1 MDWAYLAKSP
11 QKRKKFRMRLPY
23 TVILGSAAAARVAGP
38 DIQQR
43 IGSGSPMLH
52 QSHSPETARIQPVV
66 TSRTLSA
73 FCREVGE
80 VLHDVPD
87 AEAPARVAEMLPGLL
102 ATPGLLEAEQ
112 RVVPPGCPY
121 GRHTIFLCPGD
132 RFSVLAMV
140 WPAGV
145 VSPIHDHLTWC
156 AFGVYEGVLRQTMYV
171 PTGRER
177 DGHKLAE
184 ATRADI
190 LCAGECGSLPV
201 DEPDIHAMSNP
212 TGRDTISI
220 HVYGGNA
227 AKQGPNLKAIY
238 TPV

>member
-1 MDWAYLAKSP
+1 
-11 QKRKKFRMRLPY
+11 
-23 TVILGSAAAARVAGP
+23 
-38 DIQQR
+38 
-43 IGSGSPMLH
+43 MLY
-52 QSHSPETARIQPVV
+52 QTRSPETARTHPVPA
-66 TSRTLSA
+66 SRTLPD

-87 AEAPARVAEMLPGLL
+87 AEAPARVAAMLPGLL
-102 ATPGLLEAEQ
+102 ATPGLLEDDQ

-121 GRHTIFLCPGD
+121 GRHTIFLCPSD

-156 AFGVYEGVLRQTMYV
+156 AFGIYEGVLRETRYA
-171 PTGRER
+171 PTDRER

-184 ATRADI
+184 VTRSDV
-190 LCAGECGSLPV
+190 LRTGESGSLPL
-201 DEPDIHAMSNP
+201 DAPDIHAMSNP
-212 TGRDTISI
+212 TDRSTISI

-227 AKQGPNLKAIY
+227 EKQGPNLKAVY
-238 TPV
+238 APA